1 MGEQH
6 IDRRSVSVERGG
18 HERRLSFFCRAV
30 GVCARFQQA
39 LDNGGVSIQACEV
52 QGHDV
57 VTRRGFVVRAG
68 RDESVDEFRVVALCG
83 PVQSRRA
90 IHVRA
95 VDIHVLSDESSCGFR
110 IIILNGLNQSQIRAR
125 RQDQEQ
131 RQIFHGVLT
140 GPIV

>member
-1 MGEQH
+1 M
-6 IDRRSVSVERGG
+6 
-18 HERRLSFFCRAV
+18 
-30 GVCARFQQA
+30 
-39 LDNGGVSIQACEV
+39 
-52 QGHDV
+52 
-57 VTRRGFVVRAG
+57 
-68 RDESVDEFRVVALCG
+68 
-83 PVQSRRA
+83 QSRRA